1 MGAHTWA
8 HRTVEQPLTVL
19 WAAKTLHP
27 EVLADMN
34 LQAEVQQF
42 YTTFFGVTLSEAQVQ
57 EILDGSH
64 G

>member
-1 MGAHTWA
+1 VGAHTWA
-8 HRTVEQPLTVL
+8 HRTVDQPLTIL

-27 EVLADMN
+27 ELCADMN
-34 LQAEVQQF
+34 LPAEGQHF
-42 YTTFFGVTLSEAQVQ
+42 YTTFFDVTLSETQVQ